1 MPAPPA
7 HPKTYEEH
15 LARGQEYSADIDRP
29 PQGPSIGDQHVFE
42 APFFKGGVQFSFEGG
57 VFLLVRLPAL
67 WHCVVTHKWPKG
79 DLTIQF
85 LQDFN
90 APTPWYF
97 AIIGGTGDYQG
108 AHGQVTYVSDTD
120 ITFRFST
127 H

>member
-1 MPAPPA
+1 M
-7 HPKTYEEH
+7 
-15 LARGQEYSADIDRP
+15 
-29 PQGPSIGDQHVFE
+29 
-42 APFFKGGVQFSFEGG
+42 
-57 VFLLVRLPAL
+57 RLPAL
-67 WHCVVTHKWPKG
+67 WHCVVTHKPKG

-120 ITFRFST
+120 NIGRCYSSEAIVLAS
-127 H
+127 HGVQQRGGAAGHA

>member
-7 HPKTYEEH
+7 QPKTYEEH
-15 LARGQEYSADIDRP
+15 LSRGQDYHLDIDLP
-29 PQGPSIGDQHVFE
+29 PQGPSSGDLQVFE

-57 VFLLVRLPAL
+57 YFLRVRLPEL
-67 WHCVVTHKWPKG
+67 WHCVVTHKWPQG

-108 AHGQVTYVSDTD
+108 AHGQVTYVSNND